1 MLTPLDMGDD
11 ARWKQRFRVPSIAT
25 SQIADSNP
33 ARGLVVTN
41 LSGVYQLHAWQ
52 TESGALHQR
61 TDLAAGVVFGG
72 ISADGAYLYYLHDA
86 QGNEVGHV
94 VRIPFEGGTPQS
106 LTPQML
112 PYATWFLS
120 ESKSGNAIGLTT
132 ADASGFKML
141 LIPKAPDGT
150 LSDPQTVYTSAR
162 LSYGPLLSHD
172 AEYAVIAT
180 TERSQHTDMA
190 LMAFDL
196 RADSPQQTVRVLQ
209 ETDGD
214 LSPLAFA
221 PLKGDARLLASTNV
235 SGFDRPVI
243 WDVSDGSRL
252 DIPLQGIDG
261 SVHPRAWSPDGQ
273 RILVMQVA
281 EARNQL
287 YIYDIA
293 RSRLSKLN
301 HPEGVIAAAYFHGE
315 NEIYAHFQSATQPA
329 ALIALD
335 AVSGAQKRIVLSG
348 GDAPECRPMRSI
360 TFPSVS
366 GSTIQAWLATPEGDG
381 PFPTII
387 DAHGGP
393 TAVQLNTYMPGAQMW
408 LESGFAYC
416 SVNYHGSTTF
426 GRQFEHSI
434 LGNLGDLEVE
444 DLAAAR
450 TYLVDNRIAQ
460 PDAVI
465 VMGASYGGY
474 LTLQALGKKP
484 GLWAGG
490 IAIVAIADWVLM
502 YEDQAET
509 LRGYQRALF
518 GGTPQEKPEQ
528 YAASSPITY
537 AEQVN
542 APLLILQGENDTRCP
557 ARQMRVYEQ
566 RLRDL
571 GKSVE
576 IHWFDA
582 GHGSRAM
589 AQNIAHHEIMLRWV
603 YRILG

>member
-1 MLTPLDMGDD
+1 MLTPFDMRDD
-11 ARWKQRFRVPSIAT
+11 ARWKQRFRVPSIAI
-25 SQIADSNP
+25 SQIAEANP

-41 LSGVYQLHAWQ
+41 LPGVYQLHAWD
-52 TESGALHQR
+52 TETGTLHQR
-61 TDLAAGVVFGG
+61 TDLPAGVVFGG
-72 ISADGAYLYYLHDA
+72 ISSDGAFIYYLHDEH
-86 QGNEVGHV
+86 GNEVGHI
-94 VRIPFEGGTPQS
+94 VRIPFEGGAPQS
-106 LTPQML
+106 LTPDL
-112 PYATWFLS
+112 PPYATWFLS
-120 ESKSGNAIGLTT
+120 ESKSGNAIGMT
-132 ADASGFKML
+132 AASADGFKMY
-141 LIPKAPDGT
+141 IITKAPHDA
-150 LSDPQTVYTSAR
+150 LNAPQVVYTSAR
-162 LSYGPLLSHD
+162 LSYGPLLSYD

-196 RADSPQQTVRVLQ
+196 RADSTQQTVRVLQ
-209 ETDGD
+209 ETEGD
-214 LSPLAFA
+214 LSPVAFC
-221 PLKGDARLLASTNV
+221 PVKGDTRLLASTNV
-235 SGFDRPVI
+235 TGFDRPVI
-243 WDVSDGSRL
+243 WDVSTGSRL
-252 DIPLQGIDG
+252 DIPLQDIDG
-261 SVHPRAWSPDGQ
+261 SIHPRAWSPDGQ
-273 RILVMQVA
+273 SILVMQVS

-287 YIYDIA
+287 YIYDLT
-293 RSRLSKLN
+293 RSTLHKLN
-301 HPEGVIAAAYFHGE
+301 HPDGVIAAAYFHGE
-315 NEIYAHFQSATQPA
+315 DEIYAHFQSATQPA

-335 AVSGAQKRIVLSG
+335 AKSGAQKRVVLNG

-366 GSTIQAWLATPEGDG
+366 GSKIQAWLATPEGDG

-387 DAHGGP
+387 EAHGGP

-408 LESGFAYC
+408 LDSGFAYC

-434 LGNLGDLEVE
+434 LGNLGDFEVE
-444 DLAAAR
+444 DMAAAR
-450 TYLVDNRIAQ
+450 QYLVDQRIAQ

-465 VMGASYGGY
+465 IMGGSYGGY
-474 LTLQALGKKP
+474 LTLQSVGKKP

-509 LRGYQRALF
+509 LRGYQRSLF

-528 YAASSPITY
+528 HAASSPITY
-537 AEQVN
+537 AAN
-542 APLLILQGENDTRCP
+542 ISAPLLILQGENDTRCP

-566 RLRDL
+566 RLREL

-589 AQNIAHHEIMLRWV
+589 AQSIELHELMLRWA

>member
-1 MLTPLDMGDD
+1 MLTLLDMRDD

-25 SQIADSNP
+25 SQIAEANP

-41 LSGVYQLHAWQ
+41 LPGVYQLHAWD
-52 TESGALHQR
+52 TASGALYQR
-61 TDLAAGVVFGG
+61 TDLPAGVVFGG
-72 ISADGAYLYYLHDA
+72 ISSDGAYIYYLHDA
-86 QGNEVGHV
+86 HGNEVGHF
-94 VRIPFEGGTPQS
+94 VRVPFEGGPPQS
-106 LTPQML
+106 LTPDL
-112 PYATWFLS
+112 PPYATWFLS
-120 ESKSGNAIGLTT
+120 ESKSGSAIGLTAAG
-132 ADASGFKML
+132 ADGFKMY

-150 LSDPQTVYTSAR
+150 LGAPQVVYASAR

-196 RADSPQQTVRVLQ
+196 RADATQQTVRVLQ

-214 LSPLAFA
+214 LSPVAFS
-221 PLKGDARLLASTNV
+221 PVKGDARLLASTNV
-235 SGFDRPVI
+235 TGFDRPVI
-243 WDVSDGSRL
+243 WDVSSGSRL

-261 SVHPRAWSPDGQ
+261 SVHPRAWSPDAQ
-273 RILVMQVA
+273 SILVMQVS

-287 YIYDIA
+287 YIYDLT
-293 RSRLSKLN
+293 RSTLHKLN
-301 HPEGVIAAAYFHGE
+301 HPDGVIAAAYFHGKD
-315 NEIYAHFQSATQPA
+315 EIYAHFQSATQPA

-335 AVSGAQKRIVLSG
+335 AVSGAQKRVVLSG
-348 GDAPECRPMRSI
+348 GDAPECRPMRSM

-387 DAHGGP
+387 EAHGGP

-408 LESGFAYC
+408 LDSGFAYC

-444 DLAAAR
+444 DMAAAR
-450 TYLVDNRIAQ
+450 KYLVDNRIAQ
-460 PDAVI
+460 PDAVLI
-465 VMGASYGGY
+465 TGGSYGGY
-474 LTLQALGKKP
+474 LTLQSMGKKP

-509 LRGYQRALF
+509 LRGYQRSLF

-528 YAASSPITY
+528 HAASSPITY
-537 AEQVN
+537 AEN
-542 APLLILQGENDTRCP
+542 IGAPLLILQGENDTRCP

-566 RLRDL
+566 RLREL
-571 GKSVE
+571 GKQVE

-589 AQNIAHHEIMLRWV
+589 AQSIELHELMLRWA